1 MVDCPRCR
9 TSYEGNVTFCGV
21 CGTRLPGACPAIA
34 PPADPLVGLVIDGRY
49 RIIDL
54 VGRGGMGA
62 VYRAE
67 HVKMGKIMAVKLLH
81 GELSQDQDL
90 VRRFRREAETVSRL
104 THINTVS
111 VFDFGT
117 HNGMMFLVMEFID
130 GRDLAE
136 ILRASGPIPFARAAG
151 ILIQVCSAL
160 VEAHGKGIV
169 HRDLKPENII
179 VSTDPDQGD
188 FVKVL
193 DFGLAKL
200 KNVRGGTYITVQGS
214 LLGTPYYMA
223 PEHIRG
229 EGVDARTD
237 VYALGA
243 MMHKLLTDEPPF
255 TAGTP
260 MGIITKHL
268 TEEPPAPS
276 ERFPEL
282 GIPRVAD
289 RIVRKAMAK
298 SPADRYASADEMRRA
313 LADALDGMSTPGG
326 RLRLSS
332 SASTGPGPSSGKAA
346 DGTWQMGKVEV
357 PPTGGW
363 DMGAL
368 GATVLAGEA
377 AASVPPSFARGSSA
391 SSLGRSVII
400 GAREVGIGT
409 RSDFFSFERRIK
421 KRKIFTIALLAAVG
435 AAGVVAAA
443 AFLLAS
449 REAPPDPGRETEPN
463 DAPGKA
469 DPLWPDVP
477 LTAFISGELP
487 KGDVDWY
494 RLRGPTAGKWAV
506 EVAVTGAPGLD
517 LGARLGDPASPTPL
531 AEANRN
537 GPGGGERI
545 GPLVVDV
552 PELLLMVQEVQ
563 PAGASAG
570 DFPSAPYTVT
580 FTPLEA
586 ASVENEPNDTPD
598 KATIARPGTTM
609 AGALATLSDV
619 DWYCLPA
626 DAAASQARVSGVPGL
641 DVGLALRSAPG
652 AAESAPS
659 SAGEGRGAAV
669 ALPAGTGPVCVAVRL
684 ASPPP
689 QDRGVSLDAPYRI
702 SFQ

>member
-1 MVDCPRCR
+1 
-9 TSYEGNVTFCGV
+9 VTFCGV
-21 CGTRLPGACPAIA
+21 CGSRLPGADPVVGPA
-34 PPADPLVGLVIDGRY
+34 ADPLVGLVIDGRY

-54 VGRGGMGA
+54 IGRGGMGA
-62 VYRAE
+62 VYRVE

-179 VSTDPDQGD
+179 VTIDPDQGD

-200 KNVRGGTYITVQGS
+200 KDVRGGTHITVQGS

-229 EGVDARTD
+229 ENVDARTD

-243 MMHKLLTDEPPF
+243 VMHKLLTGEPPF
-255 TAGTP
+255 SAGTP

-276 ERFPEL
+276 EGFPEL

-289 RIVRKAMAK
+289 RIVKKAMAK
-298 SPADRYASADEMRRA
+298 SPAERFASADEMRHA
-313 LADALDGMSTPGG
+313 LADSLESMNTPGS
-326 RLRLSS
+326 RIRFSS
-332 SASTGPGPSSGKAA
+332 PGSGQTPAPQKAA
-346 DGTWQMGKVEV
+346 DGTWEMGKMEV

-363 DMGAL
+363 EMGAL
-368 GATVLAGEA
+368 GATVAAGQP
-377 AASVPPSFARGSSA
+377 AASLPPPEKRPSA
-391 SSLGRSVII
+391 SALGRSVIV

-409 RSDFFSFERRIK
+409 RSDFFTFERKTK
-421 KRKIFTIALLAAVG
+421 KRKIALVGILAAIA
-435 AAGVVAAA
+435 AAGVVALA

-449 REAPPDPGRETEPN
+449 RETPPEPGRETEPN
-463 DAPGKA
+463 DTPRGA
-469 DPLWPDVP
+469 DPLWPGVP
-477 LTAFISGELP
+477 LTAIIAGSLP

-494 RLRGPTAGKWAV
+494 RLRGPAAGRWAV
-506 EVAVTGAPGLD
+506 EVVIAGAPGLD
-517 LGARLGDPASPTPL
+517 LGARLGDPASSAPL
-531 AEANRN
+531 AEANRR
-537 GPGGGERI
+537 GPGEGERI

-552 PELLLMVQEVQ
+552 PEVLLMVQEVR
-563 PAGASAG
+563 PPGAAAR
-570 DFPSAPYTVT
+570 DFPDAPYTIT
-580 FTPLEA
+580 FTPLDA
-586 ASVENEPNDTPD
+586 ASVEAEPDDTPD
-598 KATIARPGTTM
+598 KATAAKPGATL
-609 AGALATLSDV
+609 AGSLATIADV

-626 DAAASQARVSGVPGL
+626 GAAATQARVSGVPGL
-641 DVGLALRSAPG
+641 DLGLAVRPAPG
-652 AAESAPS
+652 AAESVPS
-659 SAGEGRGAAV
+659 SAGAGQGAAV
-669 ALPAGTGPVCVAVRL
+669 ALPAGPGPICVAVRL
-684 ASPPP
+684 AGPPP
-689 QDRGVSLDAPYRI
+689 QGQGASPDAPYRI